1 MRPTTTF
8 LLALTVLAGAW
19 LGAPTRAAAQTAADG
34 ACQVFEIEAS
44 NDDGGMDDGLGPF
57 KAKLSKPPFNAWKRF
72 RLLDKHD
79 RDVEVKK
86 PFEVELRTGGAL
98 GLLLRDKIE
107 QQGKKTRL
115 RLSATMKDKAGKITL
130 ETTTLVDA
138 GDGWLIAGES
148 MPGNKGATY
157 VVGIL
162 CTAR

>member
-1 MRPTTTF
+1 MTTT
-8 LLALTVLAGAW
+8 LLALAAALAAL
-19 LGAPTRAAAQTAADG
+19 LGAPAVSAAQTAADG
-34 ACQVFEIEAS
+34 TCQLYEIEAS
-44 NDDGGMDDGLGPF
+44 NEDAGMDDGLGPF
-57 KAKLSKPPFNAWKRF
+57 KAKLAKPPFNAWTRF

-79 RDVEVKK
+79 REVEVKK

-98 GLLLRDKIE
+98 ALLLRDKVA
-107 QQGKKTRL
+107 QPGKKTRL

-148 MPGNKGATY
+148 MPGKKGATY